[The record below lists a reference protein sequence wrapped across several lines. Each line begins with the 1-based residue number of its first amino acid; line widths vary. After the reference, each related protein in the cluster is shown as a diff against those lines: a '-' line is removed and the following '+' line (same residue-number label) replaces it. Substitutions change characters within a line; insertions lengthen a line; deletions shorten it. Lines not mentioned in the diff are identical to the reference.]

1 MMPRYRDVRLGV
13 AVSLKDLRRTDEALA
28 YIDGILEDWP
38 EDPHALYLKGQI
50 FDLAGR
56 QAEAVAL
63 HERAIA
69 SDPGFARAYNELG
82 RLYAM
87 AGDVPRAIEMLET
100 CLRHDPTVL
109 AALQNLATLH
119 MALGHEKL
127 AAEYERRAREFAR
140 SRGRTD

>member
-1 MMPRYRDVRLGV
+1 
-13 AVSLKDLRRTDEALA
+13 
-28 YIDGILEDWP
+28 
-38 EDPHALYLKGQI
+38 
-50 FDLAGR
+50 
-56 QAEAVAL
+56 VAL

-87 AGDVPRAIEMLET
+87 DGDVPRAIEMLEA

-119 MALGHEKL
+119 RALGHEKL
-127 AAEYERRAREFAR
+127 AAEYERRARAFAR
-140 SRGRTD
+140 SRDQVD